1 MKIENV
7 GLKFNKVLSPLKKVE
22 KIIVHHP
29 AHPTW
34 DIHEIHKYHQEK
46 LKWNGIGYNYFV
58 TKDGK
63 VQQGRGRNIGAHC
76 AGMNMNPKSLGV
88 SFQGDFDKQVPT
100 EVQYRAGA
108 ELIAYL
114 LCNEGLQINDVAGH
128 NAFAATACPGKN
140 FDMNKLK
147 QYVLEEMNPNAKGSV
162 QEVKKF
168 EVSDATKNA
177 IKNLSQY
184 GIIAAD
190 FEVKDSNQ
198 AMIISMFNNMV
209 KAIKDGKL

>member
-7 GLKFNKVLSPLKKVE
+7 GLKFDKTLTPLKQVK

-29 AHPTW
+29 AHRTW
-34 DIHEIHKYHQEK
+34 NIQDIHNYHIK
-46 LKWNGIGYNYFV
+46 NKKWNGIGYNYFV
-58 TKDGK
+58 TKNGK
-63 VQQGRGRNIGAHC
+63 AQEGRGRNQGAHC
-76 AGMNMNPKSLGV
+76 IGSNMNPQSLGV
-88 SFQGDFDKQVPT
+88 CFQGDFDKETPT

-108 ELIAYL
+108 ELIAFL
-114 LCNEGLQINDVAGH
+114 LQKEGLQINDVAGH

-140 FDMNKLK
+140 FDMDKLK
-147 QYVLEEMNPNAKGSV
+147 QYILEEMNPNVKGSI

-168 EVSDATKNA
+168 TVSDATQRA

-184 GIIAAD
+184 GIVAED
-190 FEVKDSNQ
+190 FEVKDNNQ
-198 AMIISMFNNMV
+198 AMLISIANNMV